1 MNFKKWS
8 LTIALCLTI
17 FGGLAA
23 YKVAEIRRAIAAGEA
38 FPEQSEVVEQAQV
51 TTSEFTPVI
60 TVMAEIIAPK
70 RLDIRNE
77 IAGEITAV
85 NFQSGEIVQQGQ
97 LLLQMD
103 IATEQANL
111 QAARARAELSRLVLN
126 RSKELYDSNLASK
139 EQLDTAISELSTAE
153 AEIAVLERTI
163 EKKTLR
169 APFSGRVGIHS
180 FETGQYLSANT
191 LVTSLIGSTGE
202 IWVDFQIPQFYPQ
215 LPIGSAVTIKT
226 INNRSN
232 ESGLEAVI
240 LAENTIINAGNRSRG
255 YRASLDSDLQAY
267 PPQTI
272 VNVVAPVAVPET
284 VLQVPSV
291 SVQYDPLGS
300 YVFLL
305 REDPASNSFRAA
317 RQQVKVK
324 LVGSEFTLLEANAG
338 LKAGDIIAGAGAFKL
353 YEGIKVLTGQRQ
365 TRGNATESGRANEM
379 TAPSTGSL
387 SVMDTP

>member
-23 YKVAEIRRAIAAGEA
+23 YKVSEIRRSVAAAEA
-38 FPEQSEVVEQAQV
+38 YPEQSEVVEQALV
-51 TTSEFTPVI
+51 TTGEYTPAI

-77 IAGEITAV
+77 LAGEITTV

-111 QAARARAELSRLVLN
+111 EAARARADLSRLVMN
-126 RSKELYDSNLASK
+126 RSKELYNSNLASE
-139 EQLDTAISELSTAE
+139 EQLDTAVSQLTSAE

-180 FETGQYLSANT
+180 FEAGQYLSANT
-191 LVTSLIGSTGE
+191 LITSLIGSTGE

-232 ESGLEAVI
+232 ENGLQAII

-255 YRASLDSDLQAY
+255 YRASLNSDLQTY

-272 VNVVAPVAVPET
+272 VNISAPVAPPEL

-305 REDPASNSFRAA
+305 REDPSGNSFRAA
-317 RQQVKVK
+317 RQQVKIK
-324 LVGSEFTLLEANAG
+324 LVGSEFTLLEPETG
-338 LKAGDIIAGAGAFKL
+338 LKAGDIIASAGAFKL
-353 YEGIKVLTGQRQ
+353 YDGIKVFTAARPQHGK
-365 TRGNATESGRANEM
+365 ATEAG
-379 TAPSTGSL
+379 TAVDMSTDAVSAREA
-387 SVMDTP
+387 P

>member
-23 YKVAEIRRAIAAGEA
+23 YKVSEIRRSVAAAEA
-38 FPEQSEVVEQAQV
+38 YPEQSEVVEQALV
-51 TTSEFTPVI
+51 TTGEYTPAI

-77 IAGEITAV
+77 LAGEITTV

-111 QAARARAELSRLVLN
+111 EAARARADLSRLVMN
-126 RSKELYDSNLASK
+126 RSKELYNSNLASE
-139 EQLDTAISELSTAE
+139 EQLDTAVSQLTSAE

-169 APFSGRVGIHS
+169 APFSGRIGIHS
-180 FETGQYLSANT
+180 FEAGQYLSANT
-191 LVTSLIGSTGE
+191 LITSLIGSTGE

-232 ESGLEAVI
+232 ENGLQAII

-255 YRASLDSDLQAY
+255 YRASLNSDLQTY

-272 VNVVAPVAVPET
+272 VNISAPVAPPEL

-305 REDPASNSFRAA
+305 REDPSGNSFRAA
-317 RQQVKVK
+317 RQQVKIK
-324 LVGSEFTLLEANAG
+324 LVGSEFTLLEPETG
-338 LKAGDIIAGAGAFKL
+338 LKAGDIIASAGAFKL
-353 YEGIKVLTGQRQ
+353 YDGIKVFTAARPQR
-365 TRGNATESGRANEM
+365 GKATEAG
-379 TAPSTGSL
+379 TAVDMSTDAVSAREA
-387 SVMDTP
+387 P

>member
-1 MNFKKWS
+1 MSFKKWS
-8 LTIALCLTI
+8 LTIALCLVL

-23 YKVAEIRRAIAAGEA
+23 YKVAEIQRGIATAQA
-38 FPEQSEVVEQAQV
+38 YPEQSEVVEQARV
-51 TTSEFTPVI
+51 TTNEYAAAI
-60 TVMAEIIAPK
+60 TVMAEIVAPK

-77 IAGEITAV
+77 LAGEITSV
-85 NFQSGEIVQQGQ
+85 NFKSGELVQQGQ

-103 IATEQANL
+103 IATEEANL
-111 QAARARAELSRLVLN
+111 QAARARAELSRLVMK
-126 RSKELYDSNLASK
+126 RSQELYDSNLASQ
-139 EQLDTAISELSTAE
+139 EQLDTAVSELTSAE
-153 AEIAVLERTI
+153 AEIRVLERTI

-180 FETGQYLSANT
+180 FEAGQYLSANNMI
-191 LVTSLIGSTGE
+191 TSLIGNTGE

-215 LPIGSAVTIKT
+215 LPIGSAVKIQS

-232 ESGLEAVI
+232 ENNLEAII

-255 YRASLDSDLQAY
+255 YRATLDSNLQTY

-272 VNVVAPVAVPET
+272 VNVSAPVAAPVT

-291 SVQYDPLGS
+291 SIQYDPLGS
-300 YVFLL
+300 YVYLL
-305 REDPASNSFRAA
+305 KQDPASNSFRAA

-324 LVGSEFTLLEANAG
+324 LVGNEFSLLEPGAG
-338 LKAGDIIAGAGAFKL
+338 LNTGDLIAAAGAFKL
-353 YEGIKVLTGQRQ
+353 YEGIKVFTRERQQRRN
-365 TRGNATESGRANEM
+365 TNESSGTSEM
-379 TAPSTGSL
+379 IKGSDNL

>member
-23 YKVAEIRRAIAAGEA
+23 YKVSEIRRSVAAAEA
-38 FPEQSEVVEQAQV
+38 YPEQSEVVEQALV
-51 TTSEFTPVI
+51 TTGEYTPAI

-77 IAGEITAV
+77 LAGEITTV

-111 QAARARAELSRLVLN
+111 EAARARADLSRLVMN
-126 RSKELYDSNLASK
+126 RSKELYNSNLASE
-139 EQLDTAISELSTAE
+139 EQLDTAVSQLTSAE

-180 FETGQYLSANT
+180 FEAGQYLSANT
-191 LVTSLIGSTGE
+191 LITSLIGSTGE

-232 ESGLEAVI
+232 ENGLQAII

-255 YRASLDSDLQAY
+255 YRASLNSDLQTY

-272 VNVVAPVAVPET
+272 VNISAPVAPPEL

-305 REDPASNSFRAA
+305 REDPSGNSFRAA
-317 RQQVKVK
+317 RQQVKIK
-324 LVGSEFTLLEANAG
+324 LVGSEFTLLEPETG
-338 LKAGDIIAGAGAFKL
+338 LKAGDIIASAGAFKL
-353 YEGIKVLTGQRQ
+353 YDGIKIFTAARPQHGK
-365 TRGNATESGRANEM
+365 ATEAG
-379 TAPSTGSL
+379 TAVDMSTDAVSAREA
-387 SVMDTP
+387 P

>member
-23 YKVAEIRRAIAAGEA
+23 YKVSEIRRSVAAAEA
-38 FPEQSEVVEQAQV
+38 YPEQSEVVEQALV
-51 TTSEFTPVI
+51 TTGEYTPAI

-77 IAGEITAV
+77 LAGEITTV

-111 QAARARAELSRLVLN
+111 EAARARADLSRLVMN
-126 RSKELYDSNLASK
+126 RSKELYNSNLASE
-139 EQLDTAISELSTAE
+139 EQLDTAVSQLTSAE

-180 FETGQYLSANT
+180 FEAGQYLSANT
-191 LVTSLIGSTGE
+191 LITSLIGSTGE

-232 ESGLEAVI
+232 ENGLQAII

-255 YRASLDSDLQAY
+255 YRASLNSDLQTY

-272 VNVVAPVAVPET
+272 INISAPVAPPEL

-305 REDPASNSFRAA
+305 REDPSGNSFRAA
-317 RQQVKVK
+317 RQQVKIK
-324 LVGSEFTLLEANAG
+324 LVGSEFTLLEPETG
-338 LKAGDIIAGAGAFKL
+338 LKAGDIIASAGAFKL
-353 YEGIKVLTGQRQ
+353 YDGIKVFTAARPQR
-365 TRGNATESGRANEM
+365 GKATEAG
-379 TAPSTGSL
+379 TAVDMSTGAVSAREA
-387 SVMDTP
+387 P

>member
-23 YKVAEIRRAIAAGEA
+23 YKVSEIRRSVAAAEA
-38 FPEQSEVVEQAQV
+38 YPEQSEVVEQALV
-51 TTSEFTPVI
+51 ITGEYTPAI

-77 IAGEITAV
+77 LAGEITTV

-111 QAARARAELSRLVLN
+111 EAARARADLSRLVMN
-126 RSKELYDSNLASK
+126 RSKELYNSNLASE
-139 EQLDTAISELSTAE
+139 EQLDTAVSQLTSAE

-180 FETGQYLSANT
+180 FEAGQYLSANT
-191 LVTSLIGSTGE
+191 LITSLIGSTGE
-202 IWVDFQIPQFYPQ
+202 IWLDFQIPQFYPQ

-232 ESGLEAVI
+232 ENGLQAII

-255 YRASLDSDLQAY
+255 YRASLNSDLQTY

-272 VNVVAPVAVPET
+272 VNISAPVAPPEL

-305 REDPASNSFRAA
+305 REDPSGNSFRAA
-317 RQQVKVK
+317 RQQVKIK
-324 LVGSEFTLLEANAG
+324 LVGSEFTLLEPETG
-338 LKAGDIIAGAGAFKL
+338 LKAGDIIASAGAFKL
-353 YEGIKVLTGQRQ
+353 YDGIKVFTAARPQR
-365 TRGNATESGRANEM
+365 GKATEAG
-379 TAPSTGSL
+379 TAVDMSTDAVSAREA
-387 SVMDTP
+387 P

>member
-23 YKVAEIRRAIAAGEA
+23 YKVSEIRRSVAAAEA
-38 FPEQSEVVEQAQV
+38 YPEQSEVVEQALV
-51 TTSEFTPVI
+51 TTGEYTPAI

-77 IAGEITAV
+77 LAGEITTV

-111 QAARARAELSRLVLN
+111 EAARARADLSRLVMN
-126 RSKELYDSNLASK
+126 RSKELYNSNLASE
-139 EQLDTAISELSTAE
+139 EQLDTAVSQLTSAE

-180 FETGQYLSANT
+180 FEAGQYLSANT
-191 LVTSLIGSTGE
+191 LITSLIGSTGE

-232 ESGLEAVI
+232 ENGLQAII

-255 YRASLDSDLQAY
+255 YRASLNSDLQTY

-272 VNVVAPVAVPET
+272 VNISAPVAPPEL

-305 REDPASNSFRAA
+305 REDPSGNGFRAA
-317 RQQVKVK
+317 RQQVKIK
-324 LVGSEFTLLEANAG
+324 LVGSEFTLLEPETG
-338 LKAGDIIAGAGAFKL
+338 LKAGDIIASAGAFKL
-353 YEGIKVLTGQRQ
+353 YDGIKVFTAARPQR
-365 TRGNATESGRANEM
+365 GKATEAG
-379 TAPSTGSL
+379 TAVDMSTDAVSAREA
-387 SVMDTP
+387 P

>member
-23 YKVAEIRRAIAAGEA
+23 YKVSEIRRSVAAAEA
-38 FPEQSEVVEQAQV
+38 YPEQSEVVEQALV
-51 TTSEFTPVI
+51 TTGEYTPAI

-77 IAGEITAV
+77 LAGEITTV
-85 NFQSGEIVQQGQ
+85 NVQAGEIVQQGQ

-111 QAARARAELSRLVLN
+111 EAARARADLSRLVMN
-126 RSKELYDSNLASK
+126 RSKELYNSNLASE
-139 EQLDTAISELSTAE
+139 EQLDTAVSQLTSAE

-180 FETGQYLSANT
+180 FEAGQYLSANT
-191 LVTSLIGSTGE
+191 LITSLIGSTGE

-232 ESGLEAVI
+232 ENGLQAII

-255 YRASLDSDLQAY
+255 YRASLNSDLQTY

-272 VNVVAPVAVPET
+272 VNISAPVAPPEL

-305 REDPASNSFRAA
+305 REDPSGNSFRAA
-317 RQQVKVK
+317 RQQVKIK
-324 LVGSEFTLLEANAG
+324 LVGSEFTLLEPETG
-338 LKAGDIIAGAGAFKL
+338 LKAGDIIASAGAFKL
-353 YEGIKVLTGQRQ
+353 YDGIKVFTAARPQR
-365 TRGNATESGRANEM
+365 GKATEAG
-379 TAPSTGSL
+379 TAVDMSTGAVSAREA
-387 SVMDTP
+387 P

>member
-23 YKVAEIRRAIAAGEA
+23 YKVSEIRRSVAAAEA
-38 FPEQSEVVEQAQV
+38 YPEQSEVVEQALV
-51 TTSEFTPVI
+51 TTGEYTPAI

-77 IAGEITAV
+77 LAGEITTV

-111 QAARARAELSRLVLN
+111 EAARARADLSRLVMN
-126 RSKELYDSNLASK
+126 RSKELYNSNLASE
-139 EQLDTAISELSTAE
+139 EQLDTAVSQLTSAE

-180 FETGQYLSANT
+180 FEAGQYLSANT
-191 LVTSLIGSTGE
+191 LITSLIGSTGE

-232 ESGLEAVI
+232 ENGLQAII

-255 YRASLDSDLQAY
+255 YRASLNSDLQTY

-272 VNVVAPVAVPET
+272 VNISAPVAPPEL

-305 REDPASNSFRAA
+305 REDPSGNSFRAA
-317 RQQVKVK
+317 RQQVKIK
-324 LVGSEFTLLEANAG
+324 LVGSEFTLLEPETG
-338 LKAGDIIAGAGAFKL
+338 LKAGDIIASAGAFKL
-353 YEGIKVLTGQRQ
+353 YDGIKVFTAARPQR
-365 TRGNATESGRANEM
+365 GKATEAG
-379 TAPSTGSL
+379 TAVDMSTDAVSAREA
-387 SVMDTP
+387 P

>member
-23 YKVAEIRRAIAAGEA
+23 YKVSEIRRSVAAAEA
-38 FPEQSEVVEQAQV
+38 YPEQSEVVEQALV
-51 TTSEFTPVI
+51 TTGEYTPAI

-77 IAGEITAV
+77 LAGEITTV

-111 QAARARAELSRLVLN
+111 EAARARADLSRLVMN
-126 RSKELYDSNLASK
+126 RSKELYNSNLASE
-139 EQLDTAISELSTAE
+139 EQLDTAVSQLTSAE

-180 FETGQYLSANT
+180 FEAGQYLSANT
-191 LVTSLIGSTGE
+191 LITSLIGSTGE

-232 ESGLEAVI
+232 ENGLQAII

-255 YRASLDSDLQAY
+255 YRASLNSDLQTY

-272 VNVVAPVAVPET
+272 VNISAPVAPPEL

-305 REDPASNSFRAA
+305 REDPSGNSFRAA
-317 RQQVKVK
+317 RQQVKIK
-324 LVGSEFTLLEANAG
+324 LVGSEFTLLEPETG
-338 LKAGDIIAGAGAFKL
+338 LKAGDIIASAGAFKL
-353 YEGIKVLTGQRQ
+353 YDGIKVFTAARPQR
-365 TRGNATESGRANEM
+365 GKATEAG
-379 TAPSTGSL
+379 TAVDMSTGAVSAREA
-387 SVMDTP
+387 P

>member
-1 MNFKKWS
+1 MNFIKWS

-23 YKVAEIRRAIAAGEA
+23 YKVAEIRRGIADAEA
-38 FPEQSEVVEQAQV
+38 YPEQSEVVEQALV
-51 TTSEFTPVI
+51 TTSEYIPAI
-60 TVMAEIIAPK
+60 TVMAEVIAPK

-77 IAGEITAV
+77 LAGEITAV
-85 NFQSGEIVQQGQ
+85 NFRSGEFVQQGQ

-111 QAARARAELSRLVLN
+111 EAARARAELSRLVLN
-126 RSKELYDSNLASK
+126 RSKELFNSNLAS
-139 EQLDTAISELSTAE
+139 EEELDTAVSQLTSAQ

-180 FETGQYLSANT
+180 FEAGQYLSANT
-191 LVTSLIGSTGE
+191 LITSLVGSTGE

-232 ESGLEAVI
+232 ENGLQAII

-255 YRASLDSDLQAY
+255 YRASLNSNLQTY

-272 VNVVAPVAVPET
+272 VNISASVAPAES

-305 REDPASNSFRAA
+305 REDPGGNSYRAA
-317 RQQVKVK
+317 RQQVKIK
-324 LVGSEFTLLEANAG
+324 QVGSEFTLLEAGTG
-338 LKAGDIIAGAGAFKL
+338 LKAGDHIASAGAFKL
-353 YEGIKVLTGQRQ
+353 YEGIKVF
-365 TRGNATESGRANEM
+365 
-379 TAPSTGSL
+379 TAERPNRSTTSK
-387 SVMDTP
+387 SAKSDMPADTVSAREVP

>member
-23 YKVAEIRRAIAAGEA
+23 YKVSEIRRSVAAAEA
-38 FPEQSEVVEQAQV
+38 YPEQSEVVEQALV
-51 TTSEFTPVI
+51 TTGEYTPAI

-77 IAGEITAV
+77 LAGEITTV

-111 QAARARAELSRLVLN
+111 EAARARADLSRLVMN
-126 RSKELYDSNLASK
+126 RSKELYNSNLASE
-139 EQLDTAISELSTAE
+139 EQLDTAVSQLTSAE

-180 FETGQYLSANT
+180 FEAGQYLSANT
-191 LVTSLIGSTGE
+191 LITSLIGSTGE

-232 ESGLEAVI
+232 ENGLQAII

-255 YRASLDSDLQAY
+255 YRASLNSDLQTY

-272 VNVVAPVAVPET
+272 VNISAPVAPPEL

-305 REDPASNSFRAA
+305 REDPSGNSFRAA
-317 RQQVKVK
+317 RQQVKIK
-324 LVGSEFTLLEANAG
+324 LVGSEFTLLEPETG
-338 LKAGDIIAGAGAFKL
+338 LKAGDIIASAGAFKL
-353 YEGIKVLTGQRQ
+353 YDGIKVFTAARPQR
-365 TRGNATESGRANEM
+365 GKATEAG
-379 TAPSTGSL
+379 TAVDISTGAVSAREA
-387 SVMDTP
+387 P

>member
-23 YKVAEIRRAIAAGEA
+23 YKVSEIRRSVAAAEA
-38 FPEQSEVVEQAQV
+38 YPEQSEVVEQALV
-51 TTSEFTPVI
+51 TTGEYTPAI

-77 IAGEITAV
+77 LAGEITTV

-111 QAARARAELSRLVLN
+111 EAARARADLSRLVMN
-126 RSKELYDSNLASK
+126 RSKELYNSNLASE
-139 EQLDTAISELSTAE
+139 EQLDTAVSQLTSAE

-180 FETGQYLSANT
+180 FEAGQYLSANT
-191 LVTSLIGSTGE
+191 LITSLIGSTSE

-232 ESGLEAVI
+232 ENGLQAII

-255 YRASLDSDLQAY
+255 YRASLNSDLQTY

-272 VNVVAPVAVPET
+272 VNISAPVAPPEL

-305 REDPASNSFRAA
+305 REDPSGNSFRAA
-317 RQQVKVK
+317 RQQVKIK
-324 LVGSEFTLLEANAG
+324 LVGSEFTLLEPETG
-338 LKAGDIIAGAGAFKL
+338 LKAGDIIASAGAFKL
-353 YEGIKVLTGQRQ
+353 YDGIKVFTAARPQR
-365 TRGNATESGRANEM
+365 GKATEAG
-379 TAPSTGSL
+379 TAVDMSTDAVSAREA
-387 SVMDTP
+387 P